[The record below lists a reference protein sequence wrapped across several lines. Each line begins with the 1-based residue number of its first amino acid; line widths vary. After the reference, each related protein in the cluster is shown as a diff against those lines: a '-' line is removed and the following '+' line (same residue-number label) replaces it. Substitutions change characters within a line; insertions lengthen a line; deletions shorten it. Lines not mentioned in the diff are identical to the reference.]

1 MSVLGHE
8 AARNFTPPLRELTPE
23 TSHGFRVIAFARIM
37 LRVEPDPWQCWF
49 WIHALELNPDGSY
62 RFRTILLLVARQNGK
77 TTAVQVLFL
86 WALFTGRAQLA
97 VGTAQDLGIARR
109 TWHAAIKLARGDD
122 ELRDQIAA
130 VRKANGQ
137 EMLELASGAEYI
149 IQATNEDA
157 GRGLQGVDLLHLDE
171 LRTHTDDGAWSALTK
186 TTMAR
191 PNSLTICTSNAG
203 SDVSVVLNRLHAA
216 GLATVTGDR
225 GADPTLFLAE
235 YSAPDGCDL
244 DDPQAR
250 AMANP
255 SLGHG
260 RLSMAALD
268 SAQALDPPAVYRTE
282 CLCQRVD
289 VLDSAVDL
297 TAWKASRDTAATIGI
312 RAGESPEAF
321 AVRRKTLRLAACVD
335 VAPDG
340 AHVTLAIAAMEP
352 DGRVRIEIAAAWK
365 STQEARAELPALLK
379 ALKPKATAWFPNGP
393 SAALAPTLRPL
404 AGEHGALSGAKVAEV
419 CMHFADLVRARRVL
433 HSGDP
438 LLDAHVGGAA
448 RLHSGD
454 GWRFT
459 RSGSGHADAAYAAAG
474 AVYLAVTTHR
484 AATKAIVVY

>member
-1 MSVLGHE
+1 MAPAVLGH
-8 AARNFTPPLRELTPE
+8 AVARRFTPPLRELNAE
-23 TSHGFRVIAFARIM
+23 TSHGPRVSAFARIM
-37 LRVEPDPWQCWF
+37 LGIEPDPWQDWF
-49 WIHALELNPDGSY
+49 WLHALELNPDGTY

-86 WALFTGRAQLA
+86 WALFTGRAKLA

-109 TWHAAIKLARGDD
+109 TWHAAIKLARADD
-122 ELRDQIAA
+122 ELREQIAA

-137 EMLELASGAEYI
+137 EMLELVNGSEYI

-171 LRTHTDDGAWSALTK
+171 LRTHTDDGAWGALTK

-216 GLATVTGDR
+216 ALAES
-225 GADPTLFLAE
+225 DPTLFLAE
-235 YSAPDGCDL
+235 YSAPDGCSL
-244 DDPQAR
+244 DDPEGR
-250 AMANP
+250 AAANP

-268 SAQALDPPAVYRTE
+268 SAQALDPPNVYRTE

-297 TAWKASRDTAATIGI
+297 AAWKASRDTVATLGI
-312 RAGESPEAF
+312 RADETPEAF
-321 AVRRKTLRLAACVD
+321 AVRRKALRLAACVD

-340 AHVTLAIAAMEP
+340 AHVTLAIAALEA
-352 DGRVRIEIAAAWK
+352 DGRVRVEVAAAWK
-365 STQEARAELPALLK
+365 STQEARAQLPAVLK
-379 ALKPKATAWFPNGP
+379 ALNPAHTAWFPSGP
-393 SAALAPTLRPL
+393 AAALAPVLRPL
-404 AGEHGALSGAKVAEV
+404 AKEAGELRGQKVAEV
-419 CMHFADLVRARRVL
+419 CMGLADMVKARRVL

-438 LLDAHVGGAA
+438 LLDAHIGGAS

-459 RSGSGHADAAYAAAG
+459 RAGAGHVDAAYAAAG
-474 AVYLAVTTHR
+474 AVYLAITTHKPPR
-484 AATKAIVVY
+484 KLVIL

>member
-1 MSVLGHE
+1 MASAVLGHE
-8 AARNFTPPLRELTPE
+8 APRNFTPPLRELTPE

-37 LRVEPDPWQCWF
+37 LRLEPDPWQCWF
-49 WIHALELNPDGSY
+49 WIHALELNLDGTY

-86 WALFTGRAQLA
+86 WALFTGRAKLA

-109 TWHAAIKLARGDD
+109 TWHAAIKMARADD
-122 ELRDQIAA
+122 ELREQIVA

-137 EMLELASGAEYI
+137 EMLELANGAEYI
-149 IQATNEDA
+149 IQATNEDS

-171 LRTHTDDGAWSALTK
+171 LRTHTDDGAWGALTK

-203 SDVSVVLNRLHAA
+203 SDASIVLNRLHAA
-216 GLATVTGDR
+216 ALAA
-225 GADPTLFLAE
+225 ADPTLFLAE

-244 DDPQAR
+244 DDHEAR

-268 SAQALDPPAVYRTE
+268 SAQALDTPAVYRTE
-282 CLCQRVD
+282 CLCQRVEH
-289 VLDSAVDL
+289 LDTAVDL
-297 TAWKASRDTAATIGI
+297 DAWKGSRDTAATLGI
-312 RAGESPEAF
+312 RAGETPDAF
-321 AVRRKTLRLAACVD
+321 AERRKALRLAACVD

-352 DGRVRIEIAAAWK
+352 DGRVRVEVAAAWK
-365 STQEARAELPALLK
+365 STQEARAELPAILK
-379 ALKPKATAWFPNGP
+379 ALGIRPGKVVWFPNGP

-404 AGEHGALSGAKVAEV
+404 AGEHGGLSGAKVAEV

-438 LLDAHVGGAA
+438 LLDAHVGGAS
-448 RLHSGD
+448 RLYSGD

-459 RSGSGHADAAYAAAG
+459 RAGAGHADAAYAAAG

-484 AATKAIVVY
+484 PPRAALTL

>member
-1 MSVLGHE
+1 MAPAVLGHE
-8 AARNFTPPLRELTPE
+8 VPRNFTPPLRELTPE

-37 LRVEPDPWQCWF
+37 LGLKPDPWQCWF
-49 WIHALELNPDGSY
+49 WIHALELNEDGTY

-86 WALFTGRAQLA
+86 WALFTGRAKLA

-109 TWHAAIKLARGDD
+109 TWHAAIKMARAND
-122 ELRDQIAA
+122 ELRAEIAA

-137 EMLELASGAEYI
+137 EMLELRNGGEYI

-171 LRTHTDDGAWSALTK
+171 LRTHVDDDAWGALTK

-203 SDVSVVLNRLHAA
+203 SDASVVLNRLHATALA
-216 GLATVTGDR
+216 GS
-225 GADPTLFLAE
+225 DPTLFLAE
-235 YSAPDGCDL
+235 YSAPEGCDL
-244 DDPQAR
+244 DDPEAR
-250 AMANP
+250 AAANP

-282 CLCQRVD
+282 CLCQRVES
-289 VLDSAVDL
+289 LDTAVD
-297 TAWKASRDTAATIGI
+297 TPAWHASRDVAGSLGI
-312 RAGESPEAF
+312 RAGETPEAF

-340 AHVTLAIAAMEP
+340 AHVTLAIAALEP
-352 DGRVRIEIAAAWK
+352 DGRVRVEVAAAWK
-365 STQEARAELPALLK
+365 STQEARDQLPAVLK
-379 ALKPKATAWFPNGP
+379 ALRPASTAWFPSGP
-393 SAALAPTLRPL
+393 AAALAPVLRPL
-404 AGEHGALSGAKVAEV
+404 AGEAGELRGAKVAEV
-419 CMHFADLVRARRVL
+419 CMGLADLVKARKVL
-433 HSGDP
+433 HPGDP
-438 LLDAHVGGAA
+438 LLDSHVGAA
-448 RLHSGD
+448 SRLFSGD

-459 RSGSGHADAAYAAAG
+459 RVGAGHVDAAYAAAG
-474 AVYLAVTTHR
+474 AAYMAITTY
-484 AATKAIVVY
+484 KPPKKIVVL